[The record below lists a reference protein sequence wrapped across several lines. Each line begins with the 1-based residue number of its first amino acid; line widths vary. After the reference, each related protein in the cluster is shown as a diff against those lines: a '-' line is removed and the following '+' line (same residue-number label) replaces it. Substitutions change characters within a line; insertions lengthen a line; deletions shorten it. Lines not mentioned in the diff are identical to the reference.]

1 VDSSSFI
8 YLFTPNTPLPQP
20 CVNSYRDPIL
30 SPDRFYALPV
40 YHLLVPA
47 HCTADNTPQP
57 HRKSPKS
64 ILSRCLL
71 QDKEERRL
79 RRAWHQAT
87 QSHHHHR
94 SSRDSGVG
102 SSSASDRASLGT
114 APDSPFTYQQVD
126 EQRQI
131 LGAVQEALDAA
142 NEKIRQ
148 LEAANAKLN
157 TALFESNKEN
167 RLLKREK
174 ADLHNKLDDALD
186 DVEAKPRSSRS
197 SQEKCRLSGARR
209 SDRRHRVDQVITK
222 RRDQAAVVV
231 RPARMDVVP
240 VGERCLRR
248 CTTAIRRLTQ
258 PLIPSPHGAA
268 PLPAATYRAPGP
280 VAYATNQLSYAR
292 WTNVR
297 PPTIASQRTLQRW
310 QVPSQSSVKCEVL
323 SIWSIPM
330 AGLTPRFDEHL
341 FLKDINT
348 TPNLSVDQCI
358 SISCLS
364 G

>member
-30 SPDRFYALPV
+30 SPDRCYALPV

-47 HCTADNTPQP
+47 HCTADSTSQP
-57 HRKSPKS
+57 HRKEPQKHPITMSS
-64 ILSRCLL
+64 SRT
-71 QDKEERRL
+71 KKNVGFTNERGTKH
-79 RRAWHQAT
+79 AK
-87 QSHHHHR
+87 SHHYR

-114 APDSPFTYQQVD
+114 APDSPFTYQEVD
-126 EQRQI
+126 DQRQI

-186 DVEAKPRSSRS
+186 DVEAKEKVIEKLAREVSPKRSEEKRSSTSSRS
-197 SQEKCRLSGARR
+197 SHREEKRSSGSRR
-209 SDRRHRVDQVITK
+209 SSSAHGRRSSWREM
-222 RRDQAAVVV
+222 
-231 RPARMDVVP
+231 PAPLYDSHTP
-240 VGERCLRR
+240 P
-248 CTTAIRRLTQ
+248 TTTPNPFAPR
-258 PLIPSPHGAA
+258 GA

-280 VAYATNQLSYAR
+280 VAYATNQLSYAAGP
-292 WTNVR
+292 TFGHPPSPVR
-297 PPTIASQRTLQRW
+297 ERYNDGRYH
-310 QVPSQSSVKCEVL
+310 L
-323 SIWSIPM
+323 SP
-330 AGLTPRFDEHL
+330 
-341 FLKDINT
+341 
-348 TPNLSVDQCI
+348 V
-358 SISCLS
+358 
-364 G
+364 